1 MLLDRLRGLLD
12 QSEEMLIVTGANNFE
27 EISPQEI
34 ASSRALIFSWPL
46 YVDGLPSGLL
56 SYLET
61 LAGTIVVGHVQPS
74 GRVYALVNCGFY
86 EARLNLPAVRGL
98 QLFAKTVSLSW
109 GQTLALGGGAMYS
122 SLPPWV
128 AAGPWP
134 FGRLTRA
141 LKIFGQNIKDG
152 RSGEDLFV
160 EPSIP
165 PWLYAFM
172 ANQRWRLL
180 ALKVRAFGKL
190 KDKCPEVK

>member
-12 QSEEMLIVTGANNFE
+12 QSEEILSVTGANNFE
-27 EISPQEI
+27 EISPQRI

-46 YVDGLPSGLL
+46 YVDGLPAWLL

-61 LAGTIVVGHVQPS
+61 LAETIVSGHLQQA

-98 QLFAKTVSLSW
+98 KLFAKTVNLNW
-109 GQTLALGGGAMYS
+109 GQALALGGGGMYS
-122 SLPPWV
+122 SLPSGV

-141 LKIFGQNIKDG
+141 LKILGQNIKVS
-152 RSGEDLFV
+152 RSGEDLLV
-160 EPSIP
+160 EPSLP

-172 ANQRWRLL
+172 ANQRWRLM
-180 ALKVRAFGKL
+180 ALKAGVFGKL